1 MLQDHVR
8 YMVDCTKKMIKAL
21 RCSIETGDD
30 EVEISSY
37 LKRLAGDI
45 ISRTEFDC
53 SYEKGTQISHLL
65 NLLQQLTAQSSRHL
79 WFPGSR
85 WGYPHQI
92 YALISSW
99 SWASFFIS
107 FFFLFFAWSILST
120 TGMLVIVG
128 EYLDMGTHFNSSGAV
143 WFLQLAL
150 FIACISK
157 TYTIEYLLDWCGC
170 WQIFI

>member
-85 WGYPHQI
+85 
-92 YALISSW
+92 
-99 SWASFFIS
+99 
-107 FFFLFFAWSILST
+107 
-120 TGMLVIVG
+120 
-128 EYLDMGTHFNSSGAV
+128 
-143 WFLQLAL
+143 
-150 FIACISK
+150 
-157 TYTIEYLLDWCGC
+157 
-170 WQIFI
+170 